1 MSYFNNVWKSLPS
14 ELKKK
19 STILFILI
27 LISTC
32 LEVLGIGLIVPV
44 VLFLI
49 EDDLVLKYPFLHSVV
64 SYFFFELKVHLT
76 PKCLINLSIF
86 CSRRVI
92 LAF

>member
-44 VLFLI
+44 VLFFI

-64 SYFFFELKVHLT
+64 SYFFF
-76 PKCLINLSIF
+76 
-86 CSRRVI
+86 
-92 LAF
+92 